1 MAELP
6 DPLTAPQ
13 APDAGEE
20 APPSGTDT
28 SLPSAAAPGFQVR
41 LANFTGP
48 FDLLL
53 NLIGKHDLDIT
64 EVALA
69 TVTDEFIAHVKALSD
84 QVGADV
90 LDQTTEFLVMASTLL
105 DLKAARLLPRGEVE
119 DEEDLARLEARDL
132 LFARLL
138 QYKAFKQAS
147 RTLADLLDRGRT
159 HIPRQVG
166 ADDPDVTRHLPELV
180 WTTTPDAFAALA
192 AKALAPK
199 PAEPD
204 GVDVDHIHTQPVSV
218 REQAGIIA
226 ARLREA
232 GAVSFEDL
240 AEDASASLVVIARF
254 LALLEMYRDRAV
266 GFQQVAPLTELVVH
280 WLGRDDW
287 DAAAGIEDDYMGTPD
302 QVNGADRGG
311 TESGESVEAGRTDE
325 ASMSTEEN

>member
-6 DPLTAPQ
+6 DPLVELATAPK
-13 APDAGEE
+13 APVAGEEVASSGTEIAMPDAGV
-20 APPSGTDT
+20 
-28 SLPSAAAPGFQVR
+28 PGFQVR

-69 TVTDEFIAHVKALSD
+69 TVTDEFIAHVKALSE
-84 QVGADV
+84 QIGADV

-138 QYKAFKQAS
+138 QYKAFKEAA

-159 HIPRQVG
+159 HIPRQV
-166 ADDPDVTRHLPELV
+166 APDDPDVTRHLPELV
-180 WTTTPDAFAALA
+180 WNTTPEAFAAIA
-192 AKALAPK
+192 EKALARK
-199 PAEPD
+199 PEEPD
-204 GVDVDHIHTQPVSV
+204 GVNIEHIHAQPVSV

-232 GAVSFEDL
+232 GVANFHDL

-266 GFQQVAPLTELVVH
+266 GFEQVAPLTELVVH
-280 WLGRDDW
+280 WLGREDW
-287 DAAAGIEDDYMGTPD
+287 DAAAGIEDDYIGTP
-302 QVNGADRGG
+302 A
-311 TESGESVEAGRTDE
+311 SGQNAG
-325 ASMSTEEN
+325 EED